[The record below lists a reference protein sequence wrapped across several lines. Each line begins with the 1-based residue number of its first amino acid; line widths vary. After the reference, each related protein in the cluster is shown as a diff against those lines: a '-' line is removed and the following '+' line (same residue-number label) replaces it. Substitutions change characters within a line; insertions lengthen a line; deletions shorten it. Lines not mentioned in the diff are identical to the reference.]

1 MTRLSQT
8 ILELNLFGVPGV
20 VIGTHQLRLSL
31 KRSYS
36 LLSYLALEQRPVPRE
51 HLATLLWPGSDATVG
66 RARLRRLIYQT
77 EDISGRDLFEGHE
90 GSIALSPGAVR
101 CDAVEFRRVAR
112 AVIAG
117 GIPGDP
123 GADVE
128 ALALAA
134 CSALMDGLHC
144 DSEEFDDWVRTQ
156 RIEHE
161 HLLCRLLVRLVDQQR
176 GQRRHEAAIDTV
188 ERLLRV
194 DPYSEPAYVLRME
207 IAADVG
213 DAGGVDAA
221 FTACAQTLR
230 TEFGTKPAAATE
242 RAHAESSARATAPR
256 AQACGTGDEFGASI
270 EVRFALGKLGAVAYA
285 TVGHGSEAMV
295 LLPGF
300 VSHMEIAWE
309 HPGIRQVVGE
319 LAQRFKV
326 VLFDRR
332 GVGLSER
339 LGAVST
345 VESAVADVLTILDA
359 ANITKAWLFG
369 SSEGGPA
376 AIQLAALHPSRVS
389 GLILFGAMSRGSRAA
404 DYPWALQRD
413 AYDVWMRNLVARWG
427 GPADIETFAPTVS
440 NDPWTRGWW
449 ARMLRHAASPAS
461 LKAVLAGLRDTDVR
475 ALLSDIRC
483 PTLVLHRR
491 GDRAVRFAAG
501 EYLASKI
508 PHAEF
513 APMDGECHW
522 WWVDGADAVSAEILR
537 FTHLKR

>member
-1 MTRLSQT
+1 MTIPSQT
-8 ILELNLFGVPGV
+8 ILELNLFGVPRV
-20 VIGTHQLRLSL
+20 VSGSHQLRLSL

-36 LLSYLALEQRPVPRE
+36 LLAYLALEQRPVPRE
-51 HLATLLWPGSDATVG
+51 HVATLLWPGSDASVG
-66 RARLRRLIYQT
+66 RARLRRLIYET
-77 EDISGRDLFEGHE
+77 EDLSGRDLFEGPE
-90 GSIALSPGAVR
+90 GSIAVRPGAVR

-117 GIPGDP
+117 GVPGDP
-123 GADVE
+123 RADVE

-134 CSALMDGLHC
+134 CSVLMDGLHC
-144 DSEEFDDWVRTQ
+144 DSEEFDDWMRTQ

-161 HLLCRLLVRLVDQQR
+161 HLLSRLLMRLADQQR
-176 GQRRHEAAIDTV
+176 GQRRYDAAINTV
-188 ERLLRV
+188 EQLLRV
-194 DPYSEPAYVLRME
+194 DPYSEAAYIQRMA

-213 DAGGVDAA
+213 DPGGVDAA
-221 FTACAQTLR
+221 FTVCVQSLR
-230 TEFGTKPAAATE
+230 AEFGTKPAAATE
-242 RAHAESSARATAPR
+242 RCYCESRARAAAPPAR
-256 AQACGTGDEFGASI
+256 ACEPGDEPGEPI
-270 EVRFALGKLGAVAYA
+270 DVRFALGKLGAVAYA
-285 TVGHGSEAMV
+285 TVGRGSEALV

-309 HPGIRQVVGE
+309 HPGIRRVIGE
-319 LAQRFKV
+319 LAQRFTV

-345 VESAVADVLTILDA
+345 VESAAADVLTILDA
-359 ANITKAWLFG
+359 ANIDKAWLFG

-376 AIQLAALHPSRVS
+376 AIHLAALHPSRVS
-389 GLILFGAMSRGSRAA
+389 GLVLFGAMSRGSRAA

-413 AYDVWMRNLVARWG
+413 AYDHWMSNLIAGWG
-427 GPADIETFAPTVS
+427 GPADIETFAPTAS
-440 NDPWTRGWW
+440 KDPWTRGWW
-449 ARMLRHAASPAS
+449 ARLLRHAASPAS

-475 ALLSDIRC
+475 ALLPDIRC
-483 PTLVLHRR
+483 PALVMHRR
-491 GDRAVRFAAG
+491 GDRAVPFAVG

-522 WWVDGADAVSAEILR
+522 WWIDGAHAVAAEILR
-537 FTHLKR
+537 FTRLR